1 MVQVLQQTKLS
12 VLRPEYEQL
21 FANCKIRRNWL
32 EQIHYVAGIILN
44 NRDRYEKV
52 AQVVNPLMP
61 WYVVG
66 LLHYLKTNFSLDRHL
81 HNSDPLTN
89 RTVNYPSGRPLQEP
103 INGWAVG
110 YTWEESAVDLLCGS
124 GFDRAKKWDMP
135 GGILWHIECYTGME
149 YRSGGMYSPYLWSGT
164 NWYKKGQYENG
175 TNYNPELVFERVGAG
190 AVLFYMYYQS
200 LLLQEQTPATAAA
213 AVGAGVTT
221 AMAST
226 VGTLRINN
234 PTGQG
239 TYLKQSMA
247 QSSAL
252 PDNQKVWVVNN
263 TELPLLQWNTGNN
276 HYGVTLNGTFNGVNT
291 WYVFSQHAT
300 IEPLGQQSPGNQP
313 GNQPATSP
321 PVVQQTLN
329 VLPVETPKPPTPQ
342 ANSLYGGASGK
353 LPLPG
358 VKLIKEFE
366 GCYLKAYPDPLTGG
380 KPITIGWGC
389 TRKRDGSEWRL
400 GEVITQEEA
409 DNLLMTQLENDYL
422 PPMEQIPGWQQLN
435 ANQQG
440 ALLSFGYNL
449 GARFFGNPNFQSM
462 TRVLQNKQWEQIE
475 ETFLK
480 YRNPGSNVEQ
490 GLKRRRIAEAKLFL
504 TPVGAQGAP
513 PAPTPSQH
521 LGLVQANV
529 ALTAANNN
537 SSDTNRWVQEQL
549 IRFCILDPPADG
561 KWGKQSQ
568 AALSWF
574 QQFKR
579 LSNCTGTIDNET
591 LAALKNT
598 QELIPVRLGTD
609 FASRLTQYM
618 MQKGYYVPRGDKRYS
633 IVYVQG
639 VDENF
644 QPIANTPDGWN
655 DQRIILEIPNNGVP
669 RIVDHWI
676 ATCDPGAAPT
686 RNSTIAGG
694 VAQVAF
700 GQYQAWRCG
709 YHYGSGSRPP
719 YPALEQAGPINIMR
733 DTNRNYRRDGG
744 DTLRENSTGNF
755 INQHHGWGSGK
766 VGFNSMGC
774 LVGKNPEGHFK
785 FIDLCKQ
792 DVRYQVN
799 SNYLFWTTVI
809 EGTDL
814 FKT

>member
-1 MVQVLQQTKLS
+1 MVQVLQDTRLS

-21 FANCKIRRNWL
+21 FSNCKIRRNWL
-32 EQIHYVAGIILN
+32 EPIHNVAGIILS

-52 AQVVNPLMP
+52 AQVINPLMP

-66 LLHYLKTNFSLDRHL
+66 LLHYLVNNCNWQGHF
-81 HNSDPLTN
+81 HNGDPLTN
-89 RTVNYPSGRPLQEP
+89 RTVNYPTGRPLQEP
-103 INGWAVG
+103 INGRAVG
-110 YTWEESAVDLLCGS
+110 YTWEESAIDALCAG
-124 GFDRAKKWDMP
+124 GFDRAKKWDIP

-149 YRSGGMYSPYLWSGT
+149 YRSAGLYSPYLWSGT
-164 NWYKKGQYENG
+164 NWYKKGLYENG
-175 TNYNPELVFERVGAG
+175 TNYNSELVFERVGAG
-190 AVLFYMYYQS
+190 GVLFYMYYQN
-200 LLLQEQTPATAAA
+200 LLSQGQTPATGV
-213 AVGAGVTT
+213 AVGSGATT
-221 AMAST
+221 AASST
-226 VGTLRINN
+226 VATLRINN

-239 TYLKQSMA
+239 TYLKQLVA
-247 QSSAL
+247 QASAL

-263 TELPLLQWNTGNN
+263 TELPLLQWNTTNN

-291 WYVFSQHAT
+291 WYIFSQHAT
-300 IEPLGQQSPGNQP
+300 IEPLGQPSPGNQLV
-313 GNQPATSP
+313 NQPATSP

-329 VLPVETPKPPTPQ
+329 ALPVETPKPPPPQ

-400 GEVITQEEA
+400 GEVITQQEA
-409 DNLLMTQLENDYL
+409 DDLLMTQLENDYL
-422 PPMEQIPGWQQLN
+422 PPMEQIPVWQELN
-435 ANQQG
+435 ANQRG

-449 GARFFGNPNFQSM
+449 GARFYGNPNFQSM
-462 TRVLQNKQWEQIE
+462 TRALQNKQWDQIE
-475 ETFLK
+475 ETFIK

-504 TPVGAQGAP
+504 TSVGAEGAP
-513 PAPTPSQH
+513 PASTPSQN
-521 LGLVQANV
+521 LGLVQPNV
-529 ALTAANNN
+529 SSAAADNN

-568 AALSWF
+568 AALISF
-574 QQFKR
+574 QQLKG
-579 LSNCTGTIDNET
+579 LSNCTGAIDNDT

-598 QELIPVRLGTD
+598 QDLIPLRLGTD

-633 IVYVQG
+633 IVYVHSLN
-639 VDENF
+639 ENF
-644 QPIANTPDGWN
+644 QPIESTPDAW
-655 DQRIILEIPNNGVP
+655 DDRRIILEIPNNGVP
-669 RIVDHWI
+669 RIVNHWT
-676 ATCDPGAAPT
+676 ATCDPGADPT
-686 RNSTIAGG
+686 RTSRIAGG

-700 GQYQAWRCG
+700 GQYQAWQHG
-709 YHYGSGSRPP
+709 LHGGSGRNAP
-719 YPALEQAGPINIMR
+719 YPALVQVGPVDIMR
-733 DTNRNYRRDGG
+733 DTNRNFRRDSG
-744 DTLRENSTGNF
+744 DTLVKQSEGNG
-755 INQHHGWGSGK
+755 INQHHGWNSDE
-766 VGFNSMGC
+766 VGHNSEGC
-774 LVGKNPEGHFK
+774 LVGKNVAGHHE

-799 SNYLFWTTVI
+799 SGYMYFTTVI

-814 FKT
+814 FNT